1 MNRNKSKISGIKEQP
16 NIPKTK
22 NSKVTEDLD
31 QILIVDDNIFNLQ
44 TLQTMIKLKFK
55 QPSVIASSGEIAL
68 EFVNKRIKENKPPF
82 KLVFMDCSMPIMD
95 GFQATR
101 AILDIC

>member
-1 MNRNKSKISGIKEQP
+1 
-16 NIPKTK
+16 
-22 NSKVTEDLD
+22 
-31 QILIVDDNIFNLQ
+31 
-44 TLQTMIKLKFK
+44 MIKLKFK